1 MIASRIHLCLAALM
15 GAAGVALWAMAAHR
29 AGGASMVTA
38 AQFLLL
44 HAGAVTGL
52 TACRKQELLNNWTA
66 SLGIAGLI
74 LGTVLFSGDLAM
86 RAFTGSGLFPMA
98 APIGG
103 SLLIAA
109 WLVVGVSA
117 LLKSKA
123 TSAL

>member
-1 MIASRIHLCLAALM
+1 MTASRIHLFLAALM

-44 HAGAVTGL
+44 HAGAIIGL
-52 TACRKQELLNNWTA
+52 TACRKQGLINNWTA
-66 SLGIAGLI
+66 SLGVAGLI
-74 LGTVLFSGDLAM
+74 LGTLLFSGDLAM
-86 RAFTGSGLFPMA
+86 RALAGSGLFAMA

-109 WLVVGVSA
+109 WLVVGVST
-117 LLKSKA
+117 LVRS
-123 TSAL
+123 